1 MYGQGATRG
10 KAAYLCVPSAITQNC
25 AGIVITRP
33 DVLPRYVYYFLR
45 SMYEEIRGQEYSG
58 GGVPHLNLSIIANLR
73 VPIPSLEEQQAVVT
87 ELDRQMRLLADLRGL
102 KAEAEAKA
110 RKILDKIW
118 ES

>member
-10 KAAYLCVPSAITQNC
+10 KAALLRVPAAITQNC
-25 AGIVITRP
+25 AGIVIRRP

-45 SMYEEIRGQEYSG
+45 SIYEVIRGQEYSG

-73 VPIPSLEEQQAVVT
+73 VPIPSPGEQQRVVA
-87 ELDRQMRLLADLRGL
+87 ELDATMSLLAGLRTLGD
-102 KAEAEAKA
+102 EAQRDIEHT
-110 RKILDKIW
+110 LQSIW